1 MNECQTQIKSECIQN
16 IWLTYVPIS
25 HNDPVHSEGQVQ
37 VSTPVQLPP
46 FWQGL
51 VHTAERIGKRDTNN
65 DQLHANSAQ

>member
-1 MNECQTQIKSECIQN
+1 MNECQAQIKSDAYNTI
-16 IWLTYVPIS
+16 IRLTYVPIS

-51 VHTAERIGKRDTNN
+51 VHTAECIAMEET
-65 DQLHANSAQ
+65 QTMTSSIQIV